1 MIAFDSL
8 PEPPNPTEFDR
19 LRDENAELVIRLM
32 ELETENAGLRE
43 ELKGFRWGHCR
54 VGTEGQHQ

>member
-8 PEPPNPTEFDR
+8 PEPPASTEVDR

-43 ELKGFRWGHCR
+43 ELEGFRWGSCR
-54 VGTEGQHQ
+54 EAS

>member
-8 PEPPNPTEFDR
+8 PEPPAPTEVDR

-32 ELETENAGLRE
+32 ELETENAGLCE
-43 ELKGFRWGHCR
+43 ELEGFRWGSCR
-54 VGTEGQHQ
+54 EAS

>member
-8 PEPPNPTEFDR
+8 PEPAEADEIDR

-43 ELKGFRWGHCR
+43 ELEGFRWGSCR
-54 VGTEGQHQ
+54 EAS

>member
-8 PEPPNPTEFDR
+8 PEPPEATELDR
-19 LRDENAELVIRLM
+19 LRDENAELHIRVM

-43 ELKGFRWGHCR
+43 ELEGFRWGQGR
-54 VGTEGQHQ
+54 EAS

>member
-8 PEPPNPTEFDR
+8 PEPPEPMEVER

-32 ELETENAGLRE
+32 ELETENAVLRE
-43 ELKGFRWGHCR
+43 ELDGFRWGSCR
-54 VGTEGQHQ
+54 EAS

>member
-8 PEPPNPTEFDR
+8 PDPPNPTEFDR

-32 ELETENAGLRE
+32 ELEADNAGLRE
-43 ELKGFRWGHCR
+43 ELEGFRWGQGR
-54 VGTEGQHQ
+54 EAS